1 MSESRAKVRHKHY
14 RLNPGKIARARKALG
29 ARTETETIERA
40 LDFVLTEQRRN
51 GLAWESTER
60 FLESE
65 IEIHDIYEKLKD

>member
-1 MSESRAKVRHKHY
+1 MSESKTKVRHKHY

-51 GLAWESTER
+51 RLAWESTER
-60 FLESE
+60 FLESG
-65 IEIHDIYEKLKD
+65 IVIQDVYDKLKD